1 MQNAVSNSVPSHS
14 ALSGSALSVL
24 DTRRGLLLAG
34 SDEAL
39 YRAFLLDYP
48 QDDTVPRLRA
58 ALNAGRMEEAAL
70 LAHTLKG
77 LAAQL
82 GMDEVADA
90 AHALQ
95 EAIRAGEP
103 AAACE
108 RRVLRAHRR
117 AVRAIAHLSEGFLP
131 EREP

>member
-1 MQNAVSNSVPSHS
+1 MQNVVSNPFPSHS
-14 ALSGSALSVL
+14 TPAVL
-24 DTRRGLLLAG
+24 DTRRGLALAG

-58 ALNAGRMEEAAL
+58 ALHSGRMQEAAL

-90 AHALQ
+90 ARALQ
-95 EAIRAGEP
+95 EAIRAEQP
-103 AAACE
+103 TAACE
-108 RRVLRAHRR
+108 RRVLYAHKR
-117 AVRAIAHLSEGFLP
+117 AVRAIARLCADSIP
-131 EREP
+131 ERGPECGQ

>member
-1 MQNAVSNSVPSHS
+1 MQNAVSNP
-14 ALSGSALSVL
+14 ALTPPALSVL

-58 ALNAGRMEEAAL
+58 ALRTRRMEEAAL

-90 AHALQ
+90 ARALQ

-103 AAACE
+103 TATCE
-108 RRVLRAHRR
+108 RRVLRAHKR
-117 AVRAIAHLSEGFLP
+117 AVRAIARLSEGFLSEGFLP

>member
-1 MQNAVSNSVPSHS
+1 MQNAVSHSAPSHS
-14 ALSGSALSVL
+14 AVSSSALSVL

-58 ALNAGRMEEAAL
+58 ALQAGRMEEAAL

-90 AHALQ
+90 ARALQ
-95 EAIRAGEP
+95 AAIRAGEP
-103 AAACE
+103 TAACE
-108 RRVLRAHRR
+108 RRVFAAHKRAIR
-117 AVRAIAHLSEGFLP
+117 AVMRLSAGPVPGL
-131 EREP
+131 EP

>member
-1 MQNAVSNSVPSHS
+1 MQNALFNPTLSN
-14 ALSGSALSVL
+14 SALSVL

-82 GMDEVADA
+82 GMDEVAGA
-90 AHALQ
+90 ACALL
-95 EAIRAGEP
+95 EAIRAGKP
-103 AAACE
+103 TAACE
-108 RRVLRAHRR
+108 RRVFAAHER
-117 AVRAIAHLSEGFLP
+117 AVRAVTRLLSGS
-131 EREP
+131 

>member
-1 MQNAVSNSVPSHS
+1 MQNAVSYP
-14 ALSGSALSVL
+14 ALSHRALSVL

-58 ALNAGRMEEAAL
+58 ALDAGRMEEAAL

-90 AHALQ
+90 ACALQ
-95 EAIRAGEP
+95 NAIRSGEP
-103 AAACE
+103 TAACE
-108 RRVLRAHRR
+108 RRVLAAHER
-117 AVRAIAHLSEGFLP
+117 AVRAVTRLLSGF
-131 EREP
+131 